1 MVLFAYLQIFR
12 EKSLMLMG
20 LRLACNYGKC
30 KMDDGID
37 CFNAMHCGF
46 PLCPLWLKRLMCIQ
60 SSMRSV
66 LRLLL

>member
-1 MVLFAYLQIFR
+1 MALFAYLQIFR
-12 EKSLMLMG
+12 EKSLALRE

-46 PLCPLWLKRLMCIQ
+46 PLCPLWLKD
-60 SSMRSV
+60 
-66 LRLLL
+66 